1 MSDREQL
8 TALFPE
14 LTAQQLDAICA
25 LPAIY
30 RAWNEKIN
38 LISRKDIDNVMLHHI
53 VHSLF
58 ILKAASF
65 RKGDAVL
72 DFGTGGGFP
81 GIPLAAAC
89 PDVHFHLID
98 SIGKKVRAVESIAR
112 EAGLANVT
120 CEQVRGEELKGDY
133 DFVVSR
139 AVGDLSQLW
148 RWTKHLMRRE
158 DGREPANGLF
168 VLKGGFLSPEVSPF
182 GKRVKV
188 WPITDWTDDPYYEE
202 KYLLLVPA
210 L

>member
-1 MSDREQL
+1 MNDRDL
-8 TALFPE
+8 LMAHFPN
-14 LTAQQLDAICA
+14 LPASRLDALCQ
-25 LPAIY
+25 LPALY
-30 RAWNEKIN
+30 REWNDKIN
-38 LISRKDIDNVMLHHI
+38 LVSRKDIENVMGHH
-53 VHSLF
+53 VLHSLF
-58 ILKAASF
+58 ILNAVPFQA
-65 RKGDAVL
+65 GDRVL

-98 SIGKKVRAVESIAR
+98 SVGKKVKAAEAIAR

-120 CEQVRGEELKGDY
+120 CQQIRGEELQGEYDY
-133 DFVVSR
+133 VVSR

-148 RWTKHLMRRE
+148 RWTKHLMRLE
-158 DGREPANGLF
+158 EGREPANGLL